1 MSDQPAT
8 ESRGRP
14 TDYRSDYCERV
25 IELGAAGKSKAQMA
39 AALGVCRQTLEN
51 WKNDHPA
58 FLDAITRARD
68 LSLAWWEDKGQE
80 NLLTSGFQTPLWSR
94 SMAARFPDDYTE
106 RKQTELTGANG
117 GPIKSEVALPAD
129 EAYRRLLDTRGA
141 A

>member
-8 ESRGRP
+8 ESRMGRP
-14 TDYRSDYCERV
+14 TGYRSEYCERV

-39 AALGVCRQTLEN
+39 AILGVCRQTLDN
-51 WKNDHPA
+51 WTKAEPD

-68 LSLAWWEDKGQE
+68 LALAWWEDKAQD

-117 GPIKSEVALPAD
+117 GPIKSEVAMGPD
-129 EAYRRLLDTRGA
+129 EAYRRLLDA
-141 A
+141 